1 MERKESSSSYR
12 ELWSAVLPI
21 FSNNSGSSGTGMN
34 SKKQILNISSKPSML
49 SSRSSLSW
57 VIDRSCSQP
66 LLSVWVS
73 LLAKLHNHILDDVG
87 VQIHADFLHIWPN
100 ILDDVTS
107 STSVIVEL
115 KNNRVSGSSKL
126 NSKHIRDFLFSLLE
140 RATKITRGGEM
151 FIWLRCLGD
160 VHLASGSPS
169 LAMKC
174 YIEYLAM
181 CTDFFERSNAP
192 HWEDSKLFKRMIKC
206 CEMLGCFTQAVV
218 LSQFL
223 SPEVDY
229 SVAFGMA
236 IEKTTNDASDSLYGF
251 IWDLTILEFL
261 INLHTKR
268 NEMAKRQQA
277 VKVMGLLELN
287 SNNNEEIQREAISL
301 RRSQFMRTLAK
312 HYIFV

>member
-1 MERKESSSSYR
+1 MEFIALLARVCHDLFHERKETSSSFR

-21 FSNNSGSSGTGMN
+21 FTNNSGSTSSGMN
-34 SKKQILNISSKPSML
+34 SKKQVMNISSKPSML
-49 SSRSSLSW
+49 SSRTSLAW

-73 LLAKLHNHILDDVG
+73 LLARLHNHILDDVG

-107 STSVIVEL
+107 SSSSVIVEM

-126 NSKHIRDFLFSLLE
+126 NSKHIRDFLFTLLE
-140 RATKITRGGEM
+140 RATRITRGGEM
-151 FIWLRCLGD
+151 FTWLRCLGD
-160 VHLASGSPS
+160 VHLASGSAS

-181 CTDFFERSNAP
+181 CTDFFEKSNAP
-192 HWEDSKLFKRMIKC
+192 HWNDVKLFTRMIKC
-206 CEMLGCFTQAVV
+206 CEMLSCFTQAVV
-218 LSQFL
+218 LCQFL

-236 IEKTTNDASDSLYGF
+236 QEKTTNDSSDSLYGF

-277 VKVMGLLELN
+277 VRQLFLVYSCAYIHL
-287 SNNNEEIQREAISL
+287 IS
-301 RRSQFMRTLAK
+301 SF
-312 HYIFV
+312 F